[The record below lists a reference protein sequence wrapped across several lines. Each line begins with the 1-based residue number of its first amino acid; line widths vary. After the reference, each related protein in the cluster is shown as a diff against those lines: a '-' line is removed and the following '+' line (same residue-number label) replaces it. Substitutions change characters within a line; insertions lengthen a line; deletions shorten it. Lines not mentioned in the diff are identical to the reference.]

1 MFCFFFRSSVLP
13 VSYFSEIHSVSQFKL
28 WWNVFFCVAGDQYN
42 YIFLARCTLAPSS
55 GEGGKQSSRIRKFL
69 MSYFHAQQI
78 EKRRGLLLVSSV
90 FFFIYINFF
99 FSFFPCWM
107 GKFCCF
113 SEICSIFFLCLRHK
127 LLIMQIKR
135 KMVVF
140 RGQGGG
146 GEAFGEHKHGILSLK
161 NDVIFFCI
169 YHFIIYYYNNRG
181 QFLFCLIFW
190 KAKSDEILLLF
201 FFSFHMFPCVFKS

>member
-1 MFCFFFRSSVLP
+1 
-13 VSYFSEIHSVSQFKL
+13 
-28 WWNVFFCVAGDQYN
+28 
-42 YIFLARCTLAPSS
+42 
-55 GEGGKQSSRIRKFL
+55 

-78 EKRRGLLLVSSV
+78 EKRRCLLLVSSV
-90 FFFIYINFF
+90 FFSFTSTFFFF
-99 FSFFPCWM
+99 FSLLDREVLF
-107 GKFCCF
+107 F

-161 NDVIFFCI
+161 NDMIFFAYI
-169 YHFIIYYYNNRG
+169 ISFIIYYYNNRG

-201 FFSFHMFPCVFKS
+201 FFSFHMFPCVI

>member
-1 MFCFFFRSSVLP
+1 MFCHIKRSSVLP
-13 VSYFSEIHSVSQFKL
+13 VSYFSEIHSVSQL
-28 WWNVFFCVAGDQYN
+28 IVVERIFCAAGDQYN
-42 YIFLARCTLAPSS
+42 YIFFSS
-55 GEGGKQSSRIRKFL
+55 LPPCEGGKQSSRIRKFL

-78 EKRRGLLLVSSV
+78 EKRRCLLLVSLV
-90 FFFIYINFF
+90 F
-99 FSFFPCWM
+99 FSFTSTFFYFFSLLD
-107 GKFCCF
+107 GEVFF

-161 NDVIFFCI
+161 NDMIFLHI
-169 YHFIIYYYNNRG
+169 
-181 QFLFCLIFW
+181 
-190 KAKSDEILLLF
+190 
-201 FFSFHMFPCVFKS
+201 SFHL

>member
-1 MFCFFFRSSVLP
+1 MFCHIKRSSVLP

-28 WWNVFFCVAGDQYN
+28 WWNVFFCAAGDQYN
-42 YIFLARCTLAPSS
+42 YIFLARCPLAPSS

-78 EKRRGLLLVSSV
+78 EKRRCLLLVSSV

-99 FSFFPCWM
+99 FLFFPVGW
-107 GKFCCF
+107 GSFF

-135 KMVVF
+135 KNGSIQRAGG
-140 RGQGGG
+140 RG
-146 GEAFGEHKHGILSLK
+146 
-161 NDVIFFCI
+161 
-169 YHFIIYYYNNRG
+169 RG
-181 QFLFCLIFW
+181 FW
-190 KAKSDEILLLF
+190 RAQTWNFVTKK
-201 FFSFHMFPCVFKS
+201 

>member
-1 MFCFFFRSSVLP
+1 
-13 VSYFSEIHSVSQFKL
+13 
-28 WWNVFFCVAGDQYN
+28 
-42 YIFLARCTLAPSS
+42 
-55 GEGGKQSSRIRKFL
+55 

-78 EKRRGLLLVSSV
+78 EKRRCLLLVSSV
-90 FFFIYINFF
+90 FFFHLHQLFF
-99 FSFFPCWM
+99 FFFPC
-107 GKFCCF
+107 FVF

-161 NDVIFFCI
+161 NDMIFFAYI
-169 YHFIIYYYNNRG
+169 ISFIIYYYNNRG

-201 FFSFHMFPCVFKS
+201 FFFISYVSMCYLKVEHKIFHIRVKKKAGHQRALLSAS